1 MAGLSFDDLIP
12 AGGDKKSSLTF
23 EDLIA
28 GNAPKDVGNQPI
40 DASTVYVDEMM
51 FGLPG
56 KASAGLNALVR
67 APFTDKTVGEE
78 YDTLRNQYKN
88 AREQYATEHP
98 VANAAASIGGA
109 IQGGATGGGYTGQIL
124 SRVAPAVSNAMRG
137 SYIGSMAGDAAAGA
151 SQGALSAYGH
161 DENIGLGAGIGGA
174 VGGLARPV
182 ISLGGQALSTIG
194 GLVGLGNTSRANSA
208 IAEALTRAG
217 ATPDDIANQ
226 LTDAVAAG
234 QPQYTVADAL
244 GNSGQRMLTGIVR
257 APGDARQGIV
267 EALQARQAGQGRRL
281 QGALEDAFG
290 APQTLQQTVA
300 AQEAARAAEAT
311 QNYGAARAAAGA
323 VDPTAAISQA
333 DNFLGEAVIPNTTAI
348 RDDTIEGAVRRARS
362 YLTDGTS
369 QVSDF
374 STALRAKQEIDNL
387 IENGSRSQ
395 QAQLIPIRNQLD
407 DALAQASGPYANAR
421 DTFRRQSQDIEAANT
436 GRTAAMRGRVE
447 DTVPQFQALS
457 PEGQQSF
464 RAGYVDPYI
473 ETLQGT
479 AGAGTNRARPLL
491 TDATAVEFP
500 AFAIPGQAD
509 QLMARIGREQT
520 MSETMGQALGG
531 SRTADNLNDVADVG
545 NFDPSIIAA
554 LGRGDFG
561 GAALQGL
568 SRAVNTASGRNSQTR
583 DLIGAILMQGDP
595 TQARLSLARAV
606 QSGQRL
612 TDAQQSL
619 VRALIGGTAT
629 AEPKLIAD

>member
-12 AGGDKKSSLTF
+12 AGKAPEKVNLFD
-23 EDLIA
+23 DLIP
-28 GNAPKDVGNQPI
+28 PKDVGNQPI

-56 KASAGLNALVR
+56 KASAGLNALIR
-67 APFTDKTVGEE
+67 APFTDKTIGEE
-78 YDTLRNQYKN
+78 YDTLRGQYKN

-109 IQGGATGGGYTGQIL
+109 IQGGATGGGYAGQL
-124 SRVAPAVSNAMRG
+124 VSRAVPAVSNLMRG
-137 SYIGSMAGDAAAGA
+137 SYVGSMLGDAAAGA
-151 SQGALSAYGH
+151 AQGGLSAYGH

-182 ISLGGQALSTIG
+182 ISAGSQALSTVG
-194 GLVGLGNTSRANSA
+194 GLVGIGNTSRANSA
-208 IAEALTRAG
+208 IAEALARAG

-226 LTDAVAAG
+226 LSDAVAAG

-290 APQTLQQTVA
+290 APQTLQQTVS

-333 DNFLGEAVIPNTTAI
+333 DNFLGNPGSLPLTNI
-348 RDDTIEGAVRRARS
+348 RDDSIEGAVTRARS

-407 DALAQASGPYANAR
+407 DALAQSSDPYANAR

-509 QLMARIGREQT
+509 QLMGRIGREQT

-531 SRTADNLNDVADVG
+531 SRTADNLNDVADVAG
-545 NFDPSIIAA
+545 FDPSIIAA
-554 LGRGDFG
+554 LGRGDIG

-583 DLIGAILMQGDP
+583 DLIAAVLMQGDP
-595 TQARLSLARAV
+595 TQARASLARAV
-606 QSGQRL
+606 QSGERL
-612 TDAQQSL
+612 TQAQQSL

-629 AEPKLIAD
+629 AEPKLIGD

>member
-12 AGGDKKSSLTF
+12 GDKKSGKTMKDYVLD
-23 EDLIA
+23 DLIP
-28 GNAPKDVGNQPI
+28 PKDVGNQPI

-56 KASAGLNALVR
+56 KAAAGLNALVR

-137 SYIGSMAGDAAAGA
+137 SYIGSMIGDAAAGA

-182 ISLGGQALSTIG
+182 ISLGGQALSTVG
-194 GLVGLGNTSRANSA
+194 GMVGLGNKSRANSA

-226 LTDAVAAG
+226 LSDAVAAG
-234 QPQYTVADAL
+234 QPQFTVADAL
-244 GNSGQRMLTGIVR
+244 GNSGQRMLTGVVR
-257 APGDARQGIV
+257 APGEARQGIV

-281 QGALEDAFG
+281 QNALEEGFG
-290 APQTLQQTVA
+290 APMTAQQAEA
-300 AQEAARAAEAT
+300 AQKALRAAEGS
-311 QNYGAARAAAGA
+311 QNYGAARAAAGS
-323 VDPTAAISQA
+323 VNPTSAISQA
-333 DNFLGEAVIPNTTAI
+333 DSFLGNSGSLPLTNIA
-348 RDDTIEGAVRRARS
+348 DDSIEGVVRRARS
-362 YLTDGTS
+362 YLTDGTNT
-369 QVSDF
+369 VTDF
-374 STALRAKQEIDNL
+374 DSALRAKIEIDNL
-387 IENGSRSQ
+387 IEKGTGTQ
-395 QAQLIPIRNQLD
+395 QSQLIPIKRELD
-407 DALAQASGPYANAR
+407 DALAVASAPYANAR
-421 DTFRRQSQDIEAANT
+421 DTFRRQSQELEAVQT
-436 GRTAAMRGRVE
+436 GRDAARRGRVE
-447 DTVPQFQALS
+447 DTIPTFNALT
-457 PEGQQSF
+457 PESQQMF
-464 RAGYVDPYI
+464 RAGYVDPQI
-473 ETLQGT
+473 ETLQGA
-479 AGAGTNRARPLL
+479 AGAMTNKARPLL
-491 TDATAVEFP
+491 TDASAVEFP

-520 MSETMGQALGG
+520 MAETMGQALGG

>member
-1 MAGLSFDDLIP
+1 MAGISFDDLIP
-12 AGGDKKSSLTF
+12 AGKQPDKVNMF
-23 EDLIA
+23 DDLIP
-28 GNAPKDVGNQPI
+28 PKDVGNQPI

-56 KASAGLNALVR
+56 KASAGFNALIR

-78 YDTLRNQYKN
+78 YDTLRGQYKN

-98 VANAAASIGGA
+98 AANAAASIGGA
-109 IQGGATGGGYTGQIL
+109 IQGGATGGGYAGQL
-124 SRVAPAVSNAMRG
+124 VSRAVPAVSNLMRG
-137 SYIGSMAGDAAAGA
+137 SYVGSMIGDAAAGA
-151 SQGALSAYGH
+151 AQGGLSAYGH

-182 ISLGGQALSTIG
+182 ISAGSQALSTVG
-194 GLVGLGNTSRANSA
+194 GLVGIGNTSRANSA
-208 IAEALTRAG
+208 IAEALARAG

-226 LTDAVAAG
+226 LSDAVAAG

-300 AQEAARAAEAT
+300 AQEAARTASAT

-333 DNFLGEAVIPNTTAI
+333 DNFLGNPGSLPLTNI
-348 RDDTIEGAVRRARS
+348 RDDSIEGAVNRARS
-362 YLTDGTS
+362 YLTDGTN

-473 ETLQGT
+473 EALQGT

-509 QLMARIGREQT
+509 QLMGRIGREQT

-531 SRTADNLNDVADVG
+531 SRTADNLNDVADVAG
-545 NFDPSIIAA
+545 FDPSIIAA
-554 LGRGDFG
+554 LGRGDIG

-583 DLIGAILMQGDP
+583 DLIAAVLMQGDP
-595 TQARLSLARAV
+595 TQARASLARAV
-606 QSGQRL
+606 QSGERL
-612 TDAQQSL
+612 TQAQQSL

-629 AEPKLIAD
+629 AEPKLIGD

>member
-12 AGGDKKSSLTF
+12 GDKKSGKTMKDYVLD
-23 EDLIA
+23 DLIP
-28 GNAPKDVGNQPI
+28 PKDVGNQPI

-56 KASAGLNALVR
+56 KAAAGLNALVR

-137 SYIGSMAGDAAAGA
+137 SYIGSMIGDAAAGA

-194 GLVGLGNTSRANSA
+194 GMVGLGNTSRANSA

-234 QPQYTVADAL
+234 QPQFTVADAL
-244 GNSGQRMLTGIVR
+244 GNSGQRMLTGVVR

-333 DNFLGEAVIPNTTAI
+333 DNFLGNPGSLPLTNI
-348 RDDTIEGAVRRARS
+348 RDDSIEGLVNRARS
-362 YLTDGTS
+362 YLTDGTN

-395 QAQLIPIRNQLD
+395 QAQLIPIRNELD
-407 DALAQASGPYANAR
+407 NALAQSSDPYANAR
-421 DTFRRQSQDIEAANT
+421 DTFRRQSQEIEAANT
-436 GRTAAMRGRVE
+436 GRNAAMRGRVE
-447 DTVPQFQALS
+447 DTIPTFNALS
-457 PEGQQSF
+457 PEAQQSF

-479 AGAGTNRARPLL
+479 AGATTNRARPLL

-500 AFAIPGQAD
+500 AFATPGQAD

-545 NFDPSIIAA
+545 GFDPSIIAA
-554 LGRGDFG
+554 LGRGDIP

-568 SRAVNTASGRNSQTR
+568 SRAVNTATGRNSQTR